1 MDGGS
6 DDARGARRVGGI
18 PRDREADGTL
28 ALLREGYAF
37 VGNRCRRNGADAFR
51 TRLMLRPVVCM
62 SGPEAARVF
71 YGAERFTRRRAMP
84 LTTLKLLQDK
94 GSVQQLEGEAHRVR
108 KAMFT
113 RMLDAEADRR
123 LAGRVEEA
131 MRRRIPEWAARGRFP
146 LLGAMR
152 EAICRAVCDEA
163 GVPLAERDVP
173 RRAAELGAL
182 VDGAGSVGV
191 RALVG
196 LARRD
201 AAERWARS
209 LVDAGRARTMPLAKG
224 TMLRAILDHRDA
236 DGSRLSPDAAVV
248 ELLNVLRPAVAVA
261 NFAVF
266 AAKALH
272 EQPRWR
278 DRLAAGD
285 AADLRDFV
293 QEVRRTA
300 PFFPFV
306 AGRVAEPF
314 EWRGHVFRRGA
325 WTIFD
330 VWGTGRDPRIWDE
343 PDAFRPERHRG
354 RRPDPFDMVAQGAGD
369 VRTGHRCPG
378 EDATVA
384 VTAAAV
390 RVLVSAMDWRVAA
403 DQDLSVRLDR
413 IPAMPEGGLV
423 IEGVRAKE
431 APARR
436 PAGAEAVGAA
446 DRPRAPAAGTAAKPR
461 RRRQR

>member
-1 MDGGS
+1 MDGGTG
-6 DDARGARRVGGI
+6 DGRGAARAGGI

-71 YGAERFTRRRAMP
+71 YGGERFTRRRAMP
-84 LTTLKLLQDK
+84 LATLKLLQDR

-113 RMLDAEADRR
+113 RMLDADADRR

-131 MRRRIPEWAARGRFP
+131 MRRRIPEWAARGRFS
-146 LLGAMR
+146 LLSALR

-191 RALVG
+191 RALAG

-209 LVDAGRARTMPLAKG
+209 LADAGRARTMPLAKG
-224 TMLRAILDHRDA
+224 TMLRTILEHRDA
-236 DGSRLSPDAAVV
+236 DGSRLSPDAAAV

-272 EQPRWR
+272 EHPGWR

-285 AADLRDFV
+285 DADLRDFV

-306 AGRVAEPF
+306 AGRARETF
-314 EWRGHVFRRGA
+314 EWRGHLFRRGA
-325 WTIFD
+325 WTILD
-330 VWGTGRDPRIWDE
+330 IWGTGRDPRIWDE

-369 VRTGHRCPG
+369 VGAGHRCPG

-384 VTAAAV
+384 VTMAAV
-390 RVLVSAMDWRVAA
+390 RVLVSAMDWRVAP
-403 DQDLSVRLDR
+403 DQDLAVRLDR
-413 IPAMPEGGLV
+413 MPAMPEGGLQV
-423 IEGVRAKE
+423 EGVRAKD

-436 PAGAEAVGAA
+436 PAAPPVGAGT
-446 DRPRAPAAGTAAKPR
+446 RPRAPAAGAAAKQK